1 MGRVTS
7 NYSMITKSLLE
18 FSKQKTW
25 PSAQA
30 EMDALTLVTSLPQS
44 TIHICY
50 AYDENKIET
59 AIKCSVLVVVHSK
72 NIFACY
78 LFTRLN
84 RVFVKC
90 AGREVG
96 F

>member
-30 EMDALTLVTSLPQS
+30 EMDALTLVTSLLL
-44 TIHICY
+44 TIVASNSSRLLSFLLQQHIAQFSMY
-50 AYDENKIET
+50 GQESESLSNVI
-59 AIKCSVLVVVHSK
+59 CSVD
-72 NIFACY
+72 
-78 LFTRLN
+78 
-84 RVFVKC
+84 
-90 AGREVG
+90 
-96 F
+96 